1 MFEPVSLSAVA
12 AVFGA
17 VGASVANEAGKW
29 AWESA
34 GAFVRRVTGRDVP
47 APTDAAE
54 RATVAQLLLDAAE
67 SDPAQ
72 ARALRAWLGG
82 QGGAWSGPLATPSL
96 LPPSDRFFTD
106 RRKVLALL
114 DKEAGRKADGTPR
127 VSVLYGPQG
136 MGVSTAAVHWGA
148 QQRKRF
154 PHGQLYADL
163 SGGSLAT
170 APDAAAVLR
179 QFLIHLG
186 MPADRVPPAAQDRVE
201 RFRSLVAER
210 QLLVVLDHTRSAAQ
224 VRPLIT
230 AAPGV
235 VTVVVARRPLTGL
248 DAVPIPVGPLS
259 DKDARR
265 LLTDLVGKE
274 TVSAAGPAL
283 SGVLERCEG
292 SPFALRAAAPRLAFI
307 PQQRRGRGGG
317 GDGGGDA
324 HVGDPVRAA
333 VQESYEALEPEE
345 ARLFRLCALRPW
357 PAVGPELAVAV
368 VGPHGTGGL
377 TVERAGVL
385 LAGLAEAGLVE
396 ATPEG
401 RYRYRPAVRRFA
413 EERAAREDGLAA
425 CAGAVTR
432 AVEHLLRFAV
442 RADYAALRE
451 RWHVGPL
458 YRELG
463 PGDYPDAGAALA
475 ALAAEVGNLVEAVL
489 AAEEL
494 AAPAT
499 ACELAE
505 ASWAVQL
512 KAGRH
517 ETLLP
522 ALRTAVRAAV
532 AHDPDS
538 AMAGRMHTQLAFAL
552 MELDLLAEAESCL
565 VDASSAFERAGH
577 LLGRAT
583 AVESLGLLRLRQWRW
598 QPAYDCFE
606 QADGLLG
613 SICPEHER
621 AGDVPRARALLKRHR
636 GRALRGLAEYERAR
650 TWLTEALSEFRRLR
664 DNYNAARTLT
674 NLAETWADTSATEQA
689 LAAIDEATAILDR
702 EQAEPH
708 LRYLAGLRQ
717 QCLTERD

>member
-1 MFEPVSLSAVA
+1 MIEPVSLSAVA

-17 VGASVANEAGKW
+17 VSASVANEAGKW

-34 GAFVRRVTGRDVP
+34 GAFVRRVTGREVP
-47 APTDAAE
+47 APTDAAG
-54 RATVAQLLLDAAE
+54 RAVVAQLLLDGAE
-67 SDPAQ
+67 SDPVR
-72 ARALRAWLGG
+72 ARALRAWLSGHGG
-82 QGGAWSGPLATPSL
+82 VWSGPLATPFL

-148 QQRKRF
+148 LQRKRF

-201 RFRSLVAER
+201 QFRSLVAER
-210 QLLVVLDHTRSAAQ
+210 QLLVVLDHAQSAAQ
-224 VRPLIT
+224 VRPLVT

-248 DAVPIPVGPLS
+248 DAVPIPVGPLP

-265 LLTDLVGKE
+265 LLTDLAGKE
-274 TVSAAGPAL
+274 AVSAAGPAL
-283 SGVLERCEG
+283 PSVLERCGG
-292 SPFALRAAAPRLAFI
+292 SPFALRAAAPRLAFV
-307 PQQRRGRGGG
+307 PQQRRSRGGD
-317 GDGGGDA
+317 DGHRQA
-324 HVGDPVRAA
+324 GDPVR
-333 VQESYEALEPEE
+333 VVVRELYEALEPDQ

-357 PAVGPELAVAV
+357 PALSPELAAAV
-368 VGPHGTGGL
+368 FGPTGLAGPAGL
-377 TVERAGVL
+377 TVERAAVL
-385 LAGLAEAGLVE
+385 LTGLAEAGLLE
-396 ATPEG
+396 AMPEG

-413 EERAAREDGLAA
+413 EEQAARVDGLAA
-425 CAGAVTR
+425 SAGAVTR
-432 AVEHLLRFAV
+432 AVEGLLRFAV
-442 RADYAALRE
+442 RADYAALRQ

-499 ACELAE
+499 ACQLAE

-552 MELDLLAEAESCL
+552 MELDLLTEAESCL
-565 VDASSAFERAGH
+565 MDAASAFERAGH
-577 LLGRAT
+577 PLGQAT

-598 QPAYDCFE
+598 QSAYDCFE

-613 SICPEHER
+613 RIGPEDER

-650 TWLTEALSEFRRLR
+650 TWLVQALSEFRRLR

-674 NLAETWADTSATEQA
+674 NLAETWADTLATEQA
-689 LAAIDEATAILDR
+689 LAAIDEAVAILDR

-717 QCLTERD
+717 QCLTERE

>member
-17 VGASVANEAGKW
+17 VGASVASEAGKW

-47 APTDAAE
+47 APTGAVE
-54 RATVAQLLLDAAE
+54 RAAVAQLLLDVAG

-72 ARALRAWLGG
+72 ARAIRAWLGG
-82 QGGAWSGPLATPSL
+82 QGGGWSGPLAAPSL

-114 DKEAGRKADGTPR
+114 DKEAGRKTDGTPR

-136 MGVSTAAVHWGA
+136 MGVSAAAVHWGA
-148 QQRKRF
+148 LQRKRF
-154 PHGQLYADL
+154 PDGQLYADL
-163 SGGSLAT
+163 SGGSPAT

-210 QLLVVLDHTRSAAQ
+210 QLLVVLDHARSAAQ

-265 LLTDLVGKE
+265 LLTDLAGKE
-274 TVSAAGPAL
+274 TVSAAGTAL
-283 SGVLERCEG
+283 ADVLERCGG

-307 PQQRRGRGGG
+307 PQQRRGGG
-317 GDGGGDA
+317 GDGGGDP
-324 HVGDPVRAA
+324 HGGDPVRAA
-333 VQESYEALEPEE
+333 VQESYEVLEPEE

-368 VGPHGTGGL
+368 AGPGGPA
-377 TVERAGVL
+377 VERAGVL

-413 EERAAREDGLAA
+413 EEQAARVDGLAA

-517 ETLLP
+517 EVLLP

-577 LLGRAT
+577 LLGQAT

-606 QADGLLG
+606 QADGLLA
-613 SICPEHER
+613 SIGPDHER

-650 TWLTEALSEFRRLR
+650 VWLTEALSDFRRLH

-674 NLAETWADTSATEQA
+674 NLAETWADTSATEEA
-689 LAAIDEATAILDR
+689 LAAIDEAAAILDR

>member
-17 VGASVANEAGKW
+17 VGASVASEAGKW

-47 APTDAAE
+47 APTGAVE
-54 RATVAQLLLDAAE
+54 RAAVAQLLLDVAG

-82 QGGAWSGPLATPSL
+82 QGGGWSGPLATPSL

-114 DKEAGRKADGTPR
+114 DKEAGRKTDGTPR

-136 MGVSTAAVHWGA
+136 MGVSAAAVHWGA
-148 QQRKRF
+148 LQRKRF
-154 PHGQLYADL
+154 PDGQLYADL
-163 SGGSLAT
+163 SGGSPAT

-210 QLLVVLDHTRSAAQ
+210 QLLVVLDHARSAAQ

-265 LLTDLVGKE
+265 LLTDLAGKE
-274 TVSAAGPAL
+274 TVSAAGAAL
-283 SGVLERCEG
+283 VDVLERCGG

-317 GDGGGDA
+317 GDGDPHA
-324 HVGDPVRAA
+324 GDPVRAA
-333 VQESYEALEPEE
+333 VQESYEVLEPEE

-368 VGPHGTGGL
+368 AGPGGP

-413 EERAAREDGLAA
+413 EEQAARVDGLAA

-517 ETLLP
+517 EVLLP

-577 LLGRAT
+577 LLGQAT

-606 QADGLLG
+606 QADGLLA
-613 SICPEHER
+613 SIGPDHER

-636 GRALRGLAEYERAR
+636 GRALRGLTEYERAR
-650 TWLTEALSEFRRLR
+650 VWLTEALSDFRRLR

-674 NLAETWADTSATEQA
+674 NLAETWADTSATEEA
-689 LAAIDEATAILDR
+689 LAAIDEAAAILDR

-717 QCLTERD
+717 QCLMERD